1 MFKKKEENAVTHN
14 ERDSQRLLPYPLKT
28 PSTQKQ
34 AKVQAGKA
42 ESYVSSIK
50 EPCMKKCYKKNLK
63 KLSTI
68 KKFVLR
74 SIIIVVSPYIQ
85 N

>member
-50 EPCMKKCYKKNLK
+50 EPCMKKCYKKNKTKIKK
-63 KLSTI
+63 KLKIQSNY
-68 KKFVLR
+68 KKLLKL
-74 SIIIVVSPYIQ
+74 
-85 N
+85 NK